1 MDIYEHPKSSEWF
14 ERATKVIP
22 GGIYGHLGPAEGCF
36 MPISAYPLYLDHAQ
50 GSHFWDIDGNEYL
63 DFTAAYGPNIL
74 GYNDPD
80 VNAAVTE
87 QMNISNCTVLPS
99 TKMVELAELLTETVS
114 SADWAFFAKNGGD
127 VTTMAVMTARAYT
140 GRAKIV
146 MFRGSYH
153 GVAGWTQKGGYAGI
167 TMNDIADSVYTEFGD
182 ITALKRTFAQHK
194 GNVACLIATPYHHPI
209 FEDNM
214 LPPDGYW
221 QKVRQLC
228 NQEGVV
234 LIIDDVRCGFRLDV
248 RGSDVHYGFEAD
260 LACYCKALANGW
272 NISALTGKEELKE
285 AAASVFYT
293 GSYWLS
299 AVPMAAALA
308 CIKKMREID
317 VAKICTEK
325 GKELTSGLVQVAK
338 DNGFTLKVS
347 GEPAMWYMRTTA
359 FEDRVDN
366 DFKIHQAFVAECVR
380 RGVFFVNHHN
390 LFMNASVSDADIERA
405 LEVADQAYKAV
416 RPRINKILGK
426 DI

>member
-1 MDIYEHPKSSEWF
+1 MQSASEW
-14 ERATKVIP
+14 
-22 GGIYGHLGPAEGCF
+22 H
-36 MPISAYPLYLDHAQ
+36 
-50 GSHFWDIDGNEYL
+50 
-63 DFTAAYGPNIL
+63 
-74 GYNDPD
+74 
-80 VNAAVTE
+80 
-87 QMNISNCTVLPS
+87 
-99 TKMVELAELLTETVS
+99 
-114 SADWAFFAKNGGD
+114 
-127 VTTMAVMTARAYT
+127 
-140 GRAKIV
+140 
-146 MFRGSYH
+146 
-153 GVAGWTQKGGYAGI
+153 
-167 TMNDIADSVYTEFGD
+167 
-182 ITALKRTFAQHK
+182 
-194 GNVACLIATPYHHPI
+194 
-209 FEDNM
+209 
-214 LPPDGYW
+214 
-221 QKVRQLC
+221 
-228 NQEGVV
+228 
-234 LIIDDVRCGFRLDV
+234 
-248 RGSDVHYGFEAD
+248 
-260 LACYCKALANGW
+260 
-272 NISALTGKEELKE
+272 ISALTGKEELKE